1 MSFFFVKEFSVHHFI
16 PTGFG
21 VGGRF
26 FRADFLSFKDSYT
39 LSLLR
44 SRSRSRLLVRIACF
58 GRDSWISK
66 MGWIGAVAYTSFG
79 GGAVYCMHCIFG
91 GSMRI
96 FQDG

>member
-1 MSFFFVKEFSVHHFI
+1 MSFFFVKEFSVPSLLF

-26 FRADFLSFKDSYT
+26 LRAVLSFKDSYT

-44 SRSRSRLLVRIACF
+44 SRSRSRLLVRIVCF
-58 GRDSWISK
+58 CRGSWISK
-66 MGWIGAVAYTSFG
+66 TGWIGVVAYTSFG
-79 GGAVYCMHCIFG
+79 GGAIYCISG
-91 GSMRI
+91 GSMWI